1 MMPDRPDELLAAE
14 YVLGLID
21 GPALTTLERR
31 LRSDAGFAR
40 EVEAWRTRFAD
51 FDHSAETHPVG
62 ADIWRR
68 IEQAL
73 PTQSSVAAPLRS
85 SWREWLWN
93 SLPVLRATAVGA
105 SLAVLVLAAALG
117 VTVRQAGRAP
127 AMIAVLLDG
136 DRPGAVVEVFADGR
150 ATLMPISNI
159 PVPLGRVLQV
169 WTLPSKERGPVS
181 VGLMPQAQTLPLTLT
196 TVPQPQADQLF
207 EITLEP
213 EGGSPTGRPTG
224 PVLFKG
230 NTARRL

>member
-1 MMPDRPDELLAAE
+1 MPDRPDELLAAE
-14 YVLGLID
+14 YVLGLIE
-21 GPALTTLERR
+21 GPARTLVERR
-31 LRSDAGFAR
+31 LRSDAGLAR

-51 FDHSAETHPVG
+51 FDHSADTHPVG
-62 ADIWRR
+62 AEIWRR

-73 PTQSSVAAPLRS
+73 PRQSSVAMPLHA

-93 SLPVLRATAVGA
+93 SLPALRATAVGA
-105 SLAVLVLAAALG
+105 SLAVLVLALALG
-117 VTVRQAGRAP
+117 ATLRQAGRAP

-159 PVPLGRVLQV
+159 PVPLGRALQV

-196 TVPQPQADQLF
+196 AVPQPQPDQLF

-224 PVLFKG
+224 PILFKG